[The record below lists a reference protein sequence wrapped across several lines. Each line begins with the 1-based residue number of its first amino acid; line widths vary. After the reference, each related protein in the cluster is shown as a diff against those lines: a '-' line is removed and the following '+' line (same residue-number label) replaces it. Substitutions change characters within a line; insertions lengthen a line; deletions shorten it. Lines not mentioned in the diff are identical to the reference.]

1 MIGPDAARGLL
12 RNEGWLSH
20 TPERFRDAVLSKA
33 TLKRYAAGATIVTVG
48 EEPRGLFGLAEGGL
62 RVAIAPADSGPL
74 FAHFFQPGSWF
85 GEVPALTGQHYVVA
99 LAAARETTLLHLSN
113 HALND
118 ILRED
123 PSCWRYLGQLAVT
136 HLETAMGL
144 VADLMRRDH
153 TKRFTA
159 ILMQLAG
166 CRNSVRAGTA
176 SPVDIDF
183 SQEDLATI
191 ANLART
197 TVNGILNQLQENRI
211 VDLSYRRIRI
221 LDPEK
226 MRTMIAD

>member
-159 ILMQLAG
+159 ILMRLAG
-166 CRNSVRAGTA
+166 CRNSLRAGTA
-176 SPVDIDF
+176 STGRHRLQPGRSGHDRQSCAHDGQRHPEPIAGEQDRR
-183 SQEDLATI
+183 SQLPAH
-191 ANLART
+191 
-197 TVNGILNQLQENRI
+197 
-211 VDLSYRRIRI
+211 SH
-221 LDPEK
+221 P
-226 MRTMIAD
+226 